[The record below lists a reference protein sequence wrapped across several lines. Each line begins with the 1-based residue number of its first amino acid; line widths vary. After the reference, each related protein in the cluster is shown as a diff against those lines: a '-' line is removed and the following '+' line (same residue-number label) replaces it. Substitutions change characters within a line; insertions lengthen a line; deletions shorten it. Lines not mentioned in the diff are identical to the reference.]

1 MELWNGEGQIVLT
14 QFNSLGELECLYV
27 NIQIEEIQPVDIQDD
42 QSETLFIYPNPAGSQ
57 LNILTSSKIAEAIY
71 IYDVSGKI
79 IYSQEDPSLNE
90 FGVLVVDLGDVRSG
104 IYFLTLRTSEG
115 VLVEKVSV
123 ER

>member
-1 MELWNGEGQIVLT
+1 MM
-14 QFNSLGELECLYV
+14 FR
-27 NIQIEEIQPVDIQDD
+27 
-42 QSETLFIYPNPAGSQ
+42 
-57 LNILTSSKIAEAIY
+57 
-71 IYDVSGKI
+71 KI

-90 FGVLVVDLGDVRSG
+90 FGVLVVDLGDIRSG

>member
-1 MELWNGEGQIVLT
+1 M
-14 QFNSLGELECLYV
+14 YV

-42 QSETLFIYPNPAGSQ
+42 QSEALFIYPNPAGSQ
-57 LNILTSSKIAEAIY
+57 LNVLTSSKIAEAIY

-90 FGVLVVDLGDVRSG
+90 FGVLVVDLGDIRSG